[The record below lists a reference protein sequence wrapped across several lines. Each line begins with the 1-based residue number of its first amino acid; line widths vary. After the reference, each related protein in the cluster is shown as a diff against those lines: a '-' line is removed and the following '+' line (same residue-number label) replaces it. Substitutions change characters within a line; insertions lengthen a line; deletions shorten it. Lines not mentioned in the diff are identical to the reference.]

1 MALWA
6 KRGARLA
13 EALAVLGITLPLFT
27 AVALGYLCV
36 RFGLFKPADMRLFG
50 SFVLNVALPALLFL
64 AVASRDAREVFN
76 LTYMAVFA
84 AGALATIAVTFTLL
98 TALKTTPSRR
108 AVAVM
113 GAACANSGFIGY
125 PLMLLAFPDIAGQI
139 LALNMLVENILII
152 PLCLVLFELAKPQKS
167 ANIARLIGQIVLGVL
182 RRPMVIALL
191 LGLVVSLLKLPLPAP
206 LTQTAGL
213 FAASASAL
221 ALFTIGGALVGL
233 PFKGHRA
240 LAGLTAAGKLT
251 LHPAMV
257 ALALVAAVALGLPPL
272 SREMAAAV
280 VLSAAIPMF
289 SIYALFASELGHE
302 GMASIAQL
310 LATGASFVTLSAL
323 MLWLL

>member
-1 MALWA
+1 M
-6 KRGARLA
+6 
-13 EALAVLGITLPLFT
+13 LAVLGITLPIFA

-50 SFVLNVALPALLFL
+50 SFVLHIALPALLFL
-64 AVASRDAREVFN
+64 SVATRDAREVFN

-84 AGALATIAVTFTLL
+84 AGALATIAVSFTLL
-98 TALKTTPSRR
+98 TALKTSPSRR
-108 AVAVM
+108 AVAIM
-113 GAACANSGFIGY
+113 GTSCPNSGFVGY
-125 PLMLLAFPDIAGQI
+125 PLMLLAFPDLAGQI
-139 LALNMLVENILII
+139 LALNMLVENFVII
-152 PLCLVLFELAKPQKS
+152 PVCLVLFELAKPQQG
-167 ANIARLIGQIVLGVL
+167 ANITRLIGQILLGVL
-182 RRPMVIALL
+182 RRPMVIALV

-233 PFKGHRA
+233 PVKGHRA
-240 LAGLTAAGKLT
+240 LAGLTAAGKLV

-272 SREMAAAV
+272 SSALATAL

-289 SIYALFASELGHE
+289 SIYALFAAELGHE
-302 GMASIAQL
+302 GMASLAQV
-310 LATGASFVTLSAL
+310 LATAASFLTLSGL